1 MLTEAHIKEL
11 KRATRVPAA
20 YECSGLLSIIMILGN
35 AKS

>member
-20 YECSGLLSIIMILGN
+20 YECSGLLSTILGN
-35 AKS
+35 VKS